1 MALAIPAQ
9 NLPAGIAGQTDMG
22 LINDLNAVINDF
34 EKELISKYGTQN
46 YALLQELLGKVSV
59 ETKTDTQTFEHFE
72 KRGSYSSV
80 QVSAN
85 VTGVDAG
92 ESATFQVASNGYF
105 DSGTKSPGRV
115 GEIVEILSTGV
126 QAQITAVD
134 KSVANAHTYTIK
146 PLRAA
151 DTLATSGTTLQ
162 GGAQLL
168 FKGNINA
175 GEGSDAME
183 GLDPLFD
190 KISNTTT
197 QIRDDYKTTD
207 LAMMEKLQINL
218 GGGSGFYYKL
228 AQTEMNK
235 RFLTSIDYAI
245 MEGCVAD
252 QLDNGS
258 TGTTG
263 VIERAESAGGTV
275 TYATSTG
282 IDTDN
287 IHELNRTLDWSGTG
301 SEVHWLQDIYQNQ
314 GLTDALFDKYQNGAI
329 VWGSVGGSKEAA
341 VSYGFSSLFIGNRTF
356 HLFKNKCWSPE
367 GQYNISS
374 LMTPNRRNF
383 GLIVPQM
390 VNTDPKTGKKLPS
403 FQIVYQEAVPGVKVN
418 TWEYGGMARQN
429 KTSKAELNIAQ
440 TAYVGARVFAA
451 NQFAIIK
458 GTAS

>member
-9 NLPAGIAGQTDMG
+9 NLPAAISQDSANMA
-22 LINDLNAVINDF
+22 LVNDLNAVINDF
-34 EKELISKYGTQN
+34 EKDLISKYGNQN
-46 YALLQELLGKVSV
+46 YALLQELLGKVYV

-80 QVSAN
+80 QVAAN
-85 VTGVDAG
+85 VTGVSTGA
-92 ESATFQVASNGYF
+92 SVTFQVASNGYF

-115 GEIVEILSTGV
+115 GEICEILSTGV
-126 QAQITAVD
+126 KVVITAVN
-134 KSVANAHTYTIK
+134 KSSANAHTYTVQ
-146 PLRAA
+146 PLLST
-151 DTLATSGTTLQ
+151 DTVATSSTILQ
-162 GGAQLL
+162 GGTQFL

-175 GEGSDAME
+175 GEGSDAMD

-207 LAMMEKLQINL
+207 LAMMEKLQINV
-218 GGGSGFYYKL
+218 GGGMYYYKL
-228 AQTEMNK
+228 AQTELNK

-245 MEGCVAD
+245 MEGCQAD
-252 QLDNGS
+252 QLANGS

-263 VIERAESAGGTV
+263 VIERAEASGGTV

-282 IDTDN
+282 IVMDN
-287 IHELNRTLDWSGTG
+287 IHELNRTLDFNGTG

-314 GLTDALFDKYQNGAI
+314 GLNDALFDKYQNGAI
-329 VWGSVGGSKEAA
+329 VWASVGGSKEAA

-356 HLFKNKCWSPE
+356 HLFKNKGFSPE
-367 GQYNISS
+367 GQYNISA
-374 LMTPNRRNF
+374 LATPNRRNF
-383 GLIVPQM
+383 GIIVPQS
-390 VNTDPKTGKKLPS
+390 VNTDPKTGKTLPS
-403 FQIVYQEAVPGVKVN
+403 FQIVYQEAYPGTKIN
-418 TWEYGGMARQN
+418 TWEYGGMARNN
-429 KTSKAELNIAQ
+429 KTGVAELNIAQ